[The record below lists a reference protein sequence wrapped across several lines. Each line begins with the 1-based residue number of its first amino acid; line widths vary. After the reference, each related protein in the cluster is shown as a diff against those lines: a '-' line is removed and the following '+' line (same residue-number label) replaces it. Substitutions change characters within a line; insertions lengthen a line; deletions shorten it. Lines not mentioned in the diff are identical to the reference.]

1 MADVA
6 FEDLP
11 LYLGEPK
18 VQPSRSSPAS
28 SSAWTPAA
36 VLTSVGGAGRGST
49 MVMTR
54 IVPLVPSVAVDALL
68 SWWQSRNG
76 LPVVY
81 GRSHFSL
88 TVPALRP
95 ESCDQ
100 CQMRVRLHRPCR
112 WRDTPLEV
120 ELSPW
125 SHSLTEIDL
134 RPLRWKV
141 APSESYYAAGHAL
154 LDMLERAMVRQ
165 VARRPVL
172 TPRTWRGIG

>member
-6 FEDLP
+6 FDDLP
-11 LYLGEPK
+11 LYLDEPK
-18 VQPSRSSPAS
+18 VRPSRSSPAS
-28 SSAWTPAA
+28 SVAWAA
-36 VLTSVGGAGRGST
+36 MAPSVGGAGRGST

-68 SWWQSRNG
+68 SWWQRRNG
-76 LPVVY
+76 SPVVY
-81 GRSHFSL
+81 GRCYFDL
-88 TVPALRP
+88 TSPSVRP
-95 ESCDQ
+95 QSCDE
-100 CQMRVRLHRPCR
+100 CQMRVRLHRPCH

-125 SHSLTEIDL
+125 SSSLTEVDL
-134 RPLRWKV
+134 RPLRWKI

-165 VARRPVL
+165 VATRPVL
-172 TPRTWRGIG
+172 KPRTWRGIG

>member
-6 FEDLP
+6 FDDLP

-18 VQPSRSSPAS
+18 VAPSRASPAS
-28 SSAWTPAA
+28 SSAWA
-36 VLTSVGGAGRGST
+36 VVPNMGGAGRGST

-68 SWWQSRNG
+68 SWWQGRDGS
-76 LPVVY
+76 PVVY
-81 GRSHFSL
+81 GRSHFDL
-88 TVPALRP
+88 AFPALRP
-95 ESCDQ
+95 EACDQ
-100 CQMRVRLHRPCR
+100 CQMRIKLHRPCR
-112 WRDTPLEV
+112 WRDTPLEL

-125 SHSLTEIDL
+125 SSSLTEVDL

-141 APSESYYAAGHAL
+141 APSESYYAAGHAF

-165 VARRPVL
+165 VARRPVFN
-172 TPRTWRGIG
+172 RRIGRGTG